1 MGEIAAGIAISVAVS
16 VATTVVANAL
26 EPPNAASRLSDLS
39 PLKASF
45 GESLPVVYG
54 KAKLACTIFWATP
67 LEESIKDKT
76 YQYKGACAFAI
87 CSAPDAG
94 IHKILKIWAGKRVDY
109 IDGVVLTNNLYSLR
123 NGAVGQ
129 AVMPEIVATEGANVP
144 TFKNVAYCLFQRR
157 NLKKFGNAFPSFE
170 AEVQSH
176 ASLPTLKFVLDDV
189 LSRAGV
195 LSSQVNYTN
204 ASYFQN
210 LIVKSAVLKNDGSTY
225 RQFIEELQLIYNF
238 TLRESKG
245 LIELAPTLGR
255 LVVPIPLQKMGCQP
269 DTQGTE
275 EQDVGTD
282 GTALYTKQ
290 EEFEID
296 LPNEVQ
302 FEYLNPDDNYSKH
315 TAIYRDSAKR
325 QDNPK
330 TIQLADVRVNDT
342 DALAFAQ
349 RAFNYAYSVGKQYS
363 GITLPYVIHNSSF
376 QTGYNTV
383 DASIIKPGDTYRFP
397 LDSGLYNQ
405 LVTSVDVTPGFI
417 QNISSHDYVGGVGY
431 VPQTSSSSYTPSGLD
446 SSTVEGKPI
455 LVETSPLSAFT
466 STNTVDLLIGAD
478 TPPLGFTGGNATFN
492 TLSLSSVGAY
502 TSQGSLTSL
511 LPKTS
516 HLIVDDTTSF
526 NVSISYPLATIST
539 QDWLDA
545 KQVLL
550 VGNELI
556 LVREAVLTSPGNY
569 TCKGLIRGWQGTETL
584 ILNPAPS
591 GTKVYR
597 VQYAPQQNTNALAN
611 AKGDASLINGV
622 VGQLTLRGYDQD
634 DSLPPTNSITVQ
646 PTGRSMTPF
655 APVGVTYD
663 SNSGKICWTRRA
675 RAYFSNSFAV
685 PLNEGSENYSLEFYS
700 SSSFST
706 LLLTLSSNTTCLLLD
721 ESQTASVV
729 VSGQIFVK
737 VYQVSSFVGKGFA
750 TNTTLSI

>member
-1 MGEIAAGIAISVAVS
+1 MTEIAAGIAISAAVT
-16 VATTVVANAL
+16 VATTVVTNAL
-26 EPPNAASRLSDLS
+26 QPPNEASRLAELS

-54 KAKLACTIFWATP
+54 KAKLPCTIFWATP
-67 LEESIKDKT
+67 LEEFVKDKT
-76 YQYKGACAFAI
+76 YQYKGECAFAI
-87 CSAPDAG
+87 CSTPDAG

-109 IDGVVLTNNLYSLR
+109 IDGVVLDDNLYSLR
-123 NGAVGQ
+123 NGWVGQ
-129 AVMPEIVATEGANVP
+129 GAMAEIVASEGPNIP
-144 TFKNVAYCLFQRR
+144 TFKNIAYCLFQKR
-157 NLKKFGNAFPSFE
+157 NLKKFGNALPSFE

-176 ASLPTLKFVLDDV
+176 ATLPNLKFVLDDV

-195 LSSQVNYTN
+195 LSTQVNYIET
-204 ASYFQN
+204 SYFQA
-210 LIVKSAVLKNDGSTY
+210 ITVKSAILKNDGSTY

-238 TLRESKG
+238 TLRENKG
-245 LIELAPTLGR
+245 LIEFAPTLGR
-255 LVVPIPLQKMGCQP
+255 LIVPIPLQKMGCQP

-275 EQDVGTD
+275 EQDVSSD

-302 FEYLNPDDNYSKH
+302 VEYLNPDDNYSKH

-330 TIQLADVRVNDT
+330 TIQLVDVRVNDT

-349 RAFNYAYSVGKQYS
+349 RAFNYAYSIGKQYS

-376 QTGYNTV
+376 QSGYNTI
-383 DASIIKPGDTYRFP
+383 DTSIIKPGDTYQIP

-405 LVTSVDVTPGFI
+405 LVTSVEVTPGFI

-431 VPQTSSSSYTPSGLD
+431 MPQTASGSYTPSGLD

-455 LVETSPLSAFT
+455 LVETSPLSPFVSA
-466 STNTVDLLIGAD
+466 NTVDLLIGAD
-478 TPPLGFTGGNATFN
+478 TPPLGFTGGNAAFN
-492 TLSLSSVGAY
+492 NLRVSSVGAY
-502 TSQGSLTSL
+502 TSQGSLTSA

-516 HLIVDDTTSF
+516 HLIIDNTTSF
-526 NVSISYPLATIST
+526 NVSMSYPLATIST

-550 VGNELI
+550 VGDELI
-556 LVREAVLTSPGNY
+556 LVREAVLTTPGNY
-569 TCKGLIRGWQGTETL
+569 TCKGLIRGWQGTELL
-584 ILNPAPS
+584 ILSPAPS

-597 VQYAPQQNTNALAN
+597 VQYESQLSTNALAN
-611 AKGDASLINGV
+611 GKGDATLINGL

-634 DSLPPTNSITVQ
+634 DSSPPIHAITVQ
-646 PTGRSMTPF
+646 PTGRSMKPF
-655 APVGVTYD
+655 APVNIAYD
-663 SNSGKICWTRRA
+663 SVSSTVSWTRRS
-675 RAYFSNSFAV
+675 RANFSNSFTP
-685 PLNEGSENYSLEFYS
+685 PLNEATESYSLEFYT

-706 LLLTLSSNTTCLLLD
+706 LLLTLSSSTTSLALTPTQL
-721 ESQTASVV
+721 SNVV

-737 VYQVSSFVGKGFA
+737 VYQVSSFVGNGFA
-750 TNTTLSI
+750 TNTTLLI